1 MTTDHF
7 ESDERQRLLRQYAEI
22 ATLAGGL
29 AHEIKNPLSTMSMLL
44 ELLAEDIGESESQ
57 RERRM
62 LTKIQ
67 TIQKECG
74 HLEDILNAF
83 LKFARVGELS
93 LTPTDLNGI
102 VSAFIEFFHSEAREH
117 GIEISPHL
125 SGDLP
130 LVALDTA
137 LIRQVLLNLALNA
150 QQAMPS
156 GGLLELQTF
165 GRDGQV
171 YLAVIDNGQGMDEKT
186 RSRLFEVF
194 FSTKPNG
201 NGLGLPTVRKIVD
214 AHRGAITCESEVG
227 RGTRFTIALPPTP

>member
-1 MTTDHF
+1 MTAERIND
-7 ESDERQRLLRQYAEI
+7 DERQRLQRQYAEI

-44 ELLAEDIGESESQ
+44 ELLAEDMAGGEVQ

-62 LTKIQ
+62 LTKVQ
-67 TIQKECG
+67 TIQKECH

-93 LTPTDLNGI
+93 LTPTELNVV
-102 VSAFIEFFHSEAREH
+102 VSDFVEFFRQEASEH
-117 GIEISPHL
+117 HIEISPHL
-125 SGDLP
+125 GSDLP
-130 LVALDTA
+130 LVALDVS
-137 LIRQVLLNLALNA
+137 LMRQVLLNLALNA
-150 QQAMPS
+150 QQAMPT

-165 GRDGQV
+165 ARDGLV

-194 FSTKPNG
+194 FSTKPSG

-214 AHRGAITCESEVG
+214 AHHGSITCESETG
-227 RGTRFTIALPPTP
+227 RGTRFTSSFRPAG